1 MLAAVI
7 VASAG
12 CTLSSLK
19 KSSEL
24 AARSEPF
31 QARPDRPAQRL
42 LILGDSTAVGTGAST
57 GSASVAGLIARD
69 HPDWL
74 IDNRATDGARFAD
87 LAAQISKQEQTNEPT
102 REPTQAR
109 YDTVL
114 ILCGGNDVL
123 RLTGS
128 EALQQSINEVVRR
141 SRALAPRVILM
152 PPGNVGNAPALYP
165 PISWW
170 MTRRSKMLHA
180 LVRASAAATGALYVN
195 LYQERADDL
204 FAQEPQRMNA
214 ADGLHPSDAGY
225 VLWHQTL
232 KAQAGL

>member
-31 QARPDRPAQRL
+31 QARPDRPTRRL

-87 LAAQISKQEQTNEPT
+87 LAAQIPKQEQT

-128 EALQQSINEVVRR
+128 EALQQSINEVLLR
-141 SRALAPRVILM
+141 SRALAPHVILM

-165 PISWW
+165 PFSWW

-195 LYQERADDL
+195 LYQERVDDL